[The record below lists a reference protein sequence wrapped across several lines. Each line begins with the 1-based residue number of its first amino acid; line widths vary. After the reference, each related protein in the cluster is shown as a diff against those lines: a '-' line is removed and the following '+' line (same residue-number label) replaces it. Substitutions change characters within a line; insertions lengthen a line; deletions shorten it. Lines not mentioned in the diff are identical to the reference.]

1 MHIEYSTYPPATM
14 WAPCCYIKS
23 SYNNMDS
30 LDNSHMEESVF
41 QKDQSYG
48 QFSTEDKKSFF
59 FQRGFYCTQFTKEIK
74 TFYHRAAA
82 AKVSLLFCNTKD
94 YVAQRKL
101 S

>member
-1 MHIEYSTYPPATM
+1 MSVKVCLHFSELLQFEDFFFFFFFLT
-14 WAPCCYIKS
+14 K
-23 SYNNMDS
+23 
-30 LDNSHMEESVF
+30 NSMLTSRRN
-41 QKDQSYG
+41 KG
-48 QFSTEDKKSFF
+48 KFSTEDKKSFF